1 MEVPRV
7 LGRISDEECLGARI
21 KTADRQLLSDAIP
34 LSSAARHKEMAH
46 RIAAVEQRRALCSD
60 SSRMLGLVL
69 MPPLGRELQYCRSLK
84 MPDPQGNKA
93 SNRRHVGSNLQGPR

>member
-34 LSSAARHKEMAH
+34 MSSAARHKEMAH
-46 RIAAVEQRRALCSD
+46 RIAAVEQSPA
-60 SSRMLGLVL
+60 LVL
-69 MPPLGRELQYCRSLK
+69 RWQPDVELGIDATAGSGIAVLQKPENARPSGQ
-84 MPDPQGNKA
+84 QG
-93 SNRRHVGSNLQGPR
+93 L